1 MSQNYNL
8 MNKKY
13 LKLKNYVIFIKYRLP
28 TIDLK
33 VLDHVQMNSVL
44 EIAGDFEKFSTKILK
59 YLTTHFTFIMCFEL
73 SHLKPEKVN

>member
-1 MSQNYNL
+1 

-13 LKLKNYVIFIKYRLP
+13 LKFKNHVIFLEDRLP

-33 VLDHVQMNSVL
+33 VLDHVQMNRVL
-44 EIAGDFEKFSTKILK
+44 ETEGDFEKFSTKILK

-73 SHLKPEKVN
+73 SHLKPKKVN